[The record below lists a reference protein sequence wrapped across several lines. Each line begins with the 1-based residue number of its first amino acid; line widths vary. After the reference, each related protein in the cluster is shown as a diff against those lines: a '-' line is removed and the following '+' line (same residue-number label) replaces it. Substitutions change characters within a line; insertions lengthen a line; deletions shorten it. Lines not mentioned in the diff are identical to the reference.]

1 MRQYIGIMNMVGLME
16 NDASV
21 EICKSADSHKPLGKV
36 FAKSASTFPHFPQAL
51 LDLTFFRQ
59 QEQKPMNGTGNRNTG
74 LRKGET
80 STGLCWYGIYRKR

>member
-1 MRQYIGIMNMVGLME
+1 MRQHIGITNMAGLME

-51 LDLTFFRQ
+51 IDLTFLKQ
-59 QEQKPMNGTGNRNTG
+59 Q
-74 LRKGET
+74 
-80 STGLCWYGIYRKR
+80 